1 MASFVR
7 AFVVPLLVCIVAL
20 ACTDVFVRAAFP
32 TTERLSDNFSSAYL
46 RMVVD
51 RMRDEPRQ
59 VVILGD
65 SVLWGYRLRADESA
79 PAVLAR
85 AGVANVNLSYEG
97 GSPANTYAMLR
108 YLLARGV
115 RPGIVVFNVNQKTF
129 NAADSAYATLHPSVS
144 ALARPFI
151 ASSDAALLAP
161 APSGTTFDARLDRD
175 VASVWRLYAIRT
187 DVRELFFGDIDA
199 AHALHDVLE
208 TATGAKAR
216 NDAAH
221 APTPDKFEGTYDL
234 APLDDGNVSV
244 RYLSRTIETLC
255 AYHIRALAILTP
267 TNHTL
272 LHEYI
277 DNPQYER
284 NLAFVRTRLE
294 RGGVRVVN
302 LDRAFGDRDFFD
314 NDHLTAAANR
324 RLAHD
329 LATELTHA

>member
-1 MASFVR
+1 MASLVR
-7 AFVVPLLVCIVAL
+7 AFFVPLLVCIVAL
-20 ACTDVFVRAAFP
+20 GVTDAFVRVAFP

-46 RMVVD
+46 QMVVD

-59 VVILGD
+59 AVVLGD
-65 SVLWGYRLRADESA
+65 SVLWGYRLRAVESA

-85 AGVANVNLSYEG
+85 EGIANVNLSYEG

-144 ALARPFI
+144 VLARPLL

-161 APSGTTFDARLDRD
+161 AKSGNTFDARLDRG
-175 VASVWRLYAIRT
+175 VASIWRLYAIRT
-187 DVRELFFGDIDA
+187 DVRELFFGDVDA

-208 TATGAKAR
+208 TASGAKAR
-216 NDAAH
+216 SDAAH

-234 APLDDGNVSV
+234 APLDDANVSV
-244 RYLSRTIETLC
+244 HYLSRTIETLR
-255 AYHIRALAILTP
+255 AYHIPALAILTP

-272 LHEYI
+272 LHDYI
-277 DNPQYER
+277 DNRQYER
-284 NLAFVRTRLE
+284 NLAFVRARLE
-294 RGGVRVVN
+294 RGGVRVVD
-302 LDRAFGDRDFFD
+302 LDRAFGDRDFLD

-324 RLAHD
+324 RLARD
-329 LATELTHA
+329 LAKELAHA